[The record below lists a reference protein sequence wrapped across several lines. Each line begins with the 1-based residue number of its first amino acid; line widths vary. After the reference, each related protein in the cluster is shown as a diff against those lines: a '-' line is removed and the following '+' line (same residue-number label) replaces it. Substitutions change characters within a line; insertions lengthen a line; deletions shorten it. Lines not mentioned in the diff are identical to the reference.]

1 MKILKC
7 QHGLNLL
14 TPDKAVQIAKQKLD
28 QWYNDPTTLHM
39 IYWSDPARNEL
50 TVNVRKKQHGWKD
63 VTDSK
68 GRPVTKTFSSPH
80 EKYQWEVEQGLNSK
94 YLYQKPESEK
104 YPNATGMYHPRTGVV
119 EISPESKHPQYT
131 AIHEYD
137 HAIQD
142 RLPSINKPIRKVE
155 HKLRSGYKPNE
166 YLDKPEEIRS
176 RIMQARVYLNLDPK
190 KRNYT
195 KEDADKMQQQ
205 LSTSKISSLQQL
217 YRLDPETMAG
227 YLNYLAE
234 ADEYT
239 DAPIEIP
246 QNNTYDDLNDNVL
259 HASKGGSIH
268 IKKKNRGKFTESA
281 KRAGMGVQEY
291 ARHVLTNKD
300 KYSSTLVKRA
310 NFARNAKKFKHENG
324 GVLKAQEGTGNLYN
338 PQPLSPLDIALKT
351 AGANAKLKENKPKL
365 PPGVKEVVGPDGKK
379 VAIRT
384 EQPLVPLEQNIAEW
398 LPGTGDVA
406 EAGYIA
412 NDVKNG
418 RYGSAALAT
427 AMIALP
433 GNVGKILRKGDTP
446 PVSKLT
452 WEEKLGIPKGERNQ
466 PAKPRST
473 RAIEYDIT
481 PEGLPTKEFL
491 DDFETYKKALS
502 GEGREVDITDM
513 FDSSW
518 YRERLAKQGLTEEQV
533 NQLISRLKARTGP
546 DQIMVA
552 DGLNYVRDFSH
563 AKEGIP
569 IGMTTE
575 RTTQLGRHS
584 THPSFNGKSLI
595 QLTTKVDPEDVIL
608 HEIGGH
614 RSQSLVSDFA
624 HLYDGQKMTDLGIK
638 HYLKVGAPSDYGV
651 QWDEVRARA
660 LAIAKQMS
668 DAGWNPNSPE
678 QVNVWLNKHILTNNP
693 TNVNQGAL
701 YYDRPSFIK
710 AVSEGLKKGGKL
722 PQ

>member
-1 MKILKC
+1 MKILKY

-39 IYWSDPARNEL
+39 MYWSDPARNEL

-268 IKKKNRGKFTESA
+268 IKKKNRGKFTDYCGGKVTQECIEKGKKSTNPTTR
-281 KRAGMGVQEY
+281 KRAIFADNARKWKHQMG
-291 ARHVLTNKD
+291 
-300 KYSSTLVKRA
+300 
-310 NFARNAKKFKHENG
+310 G
-324 GVLKAQEGTGNLYN
+324 IIKAQEGTGNLYA
-338 PQPLSPLDIALKT
+338 PHPLSPVGIAL
-351 AGANAKLKENKPKL
+351 NQAKAIAKMKGEQQHL

-384 EQPLVPLEQNIAEW
+384 EQPLQPLEQSIAEW

-406 EAGYIA
+406 EVEQIA

-418 RYGSAALAT
+418 NLGSAILGAGLLL
-427 AMIALP
+427 LP
-433 GNVGKILRKGDTP
+433 GNAGKLLKTNVGKKISNFLNKDLFNYDELWARIKHP
-446 PVSKLT
+446 T
-452 WEEKLGIPKGERNQ
+452 WQKYYHGSP
-466 PAKPRST
+466 
-473 RAIEYDIT
+473 
-481 PEGLPTKEFL
+481 KEFDIKNFHKGTVADSGL
-491 DDFETYKKALS
+491 HMSDRKEVAEYFAEAGPYNPDKSTVYEFYAPKPTLEFMDLHSNGINMLS
-502 GEGREVDITDM
+502 GNTQRIAGNHLGKGTFDGTPHGQLEYRALRE
-513 FDSSW
+513 S
-518 YRERLAKQGLTEEQV
+518 G
-533 NQLISRLKARTGP
+533 G
-546 DQIMVA
+546 
-552 DGLNYVRDFSH
+552 
-563 AKEGIP
+563 
-569 IGMTTE
+569 
-575 RTTQLGRHS
+575 
-584 THPSFNGKSLI
+584 
-595 QLTTKVDPEDVIL
+595 EDVIDFL
-608 HEIGGH
+608 PTRTNDRFGNTIEPYQLKRDVTIPIEKYHWPN
-614 RSQSLVSDFA
+614 RSVFS
-624 HLYDGQKMTDLGIK
+624 
-638 HYLKVGAPSDYGV
+638 
-651 QWDEVRARA
+651 
-660 LAIAKQMS
+660 
-668 DAGWNPNSPE
+668 
-678 QVNVWLNKHILTNNP
+678 
-693 TNVNQGAL
+693 
-701 YYDRPSFIK
+701 
-710 AVSEGLKKGGKL
+710 
-722 PQ
+722 